1 MVQTLGSLFNLC
13 VVRRFTFFKLVN
25 SILTSCSILKNHLV
39 NECFND
45 SPGVTRLPQDPFNI
59 QYCLHLLDA
68 CLSLS
73 FLDFWLL
80 FFVCMSNF
88 DLHMSHATV
97 IGSPPGSILQHV
109 VSCLILLMSIWMA
122 LCRLLLMVMSSKVWR
137 KSIFTNCK
145 HNDYFP

>member
-1 MVQTLGSLFNLC
+1 M
-13 VVRRFTFFKLVN
+13 FKY
-25 SILTSCSILKNHLV
+25 HLV
-39 NECFND
+39 NVCLNI
-45 SPGVTRLPQDPFNI
+45 SPWVIRSPQDHFDI

-68 CLSLS
+68 CLCLS

-88 DLHMSHATV
+88 DLQMSHATV

-109 VSCLILLMSIWMA
+109 VSCLILLMSIWIA

-137 KSIFTNCK
+137 KSIFINCK
-145 HNDYFP
+145 HDDYFP